1 MMESEPIPD
10 RVNEVAKQVVDAVYK
25 VHVTLG
31 PGLLESTYEA
41 CLCRELFLREIPFER
56 QVEVPVVYEGMR
68 LDSGYR
74 LDLLVAGLVIVELK
88 AVDQLNKVHEAQ
100 LLTYLKLA
108 GKRLGFLVN
117 FNVLKIKDGIKRM
130 AN

>member
-1 MMESEPIPD
+1 MENEPIPD

-25 VHVTLG
+25 VHVTFG

-41 CLCRELFLREIPFER
+41 CLCRELFLRDIPFER
-56 QVEVPVVYEGMR
+56 QVELPVVYEGMR

-74 LDLLVAGLVIVELK
+74 LDVIVANLVIVELK
-88 AVDQLNKVHEAQ
+88 AVELLNKVHEAQ
-100 LLTYLKLA
+100 LLTYLKLS

-117 FNVLKIKDGIKRM
+117 FNVLRIKDGIKRM